1 MSTRVL
7 LLVFALAATA
17 CGDDDTNPVGPD
29 ATNRLGFFVTSMTS
43 ATGNFG
49 GLRGA
54 DGLCLRLAAA
64 VGAGGRTWHAYLSA
78 ERDPDSGNRPVDARS
93 RIGNGPWVNANGV
106 VVANSVADLHSRI
119 GNVDVFVDENGRRIN
134 GQWPGSPGPTEHD
147 ILTGST
153 AQGTVASGLTCS
165 SWTSQSP
172 DQQAQV
178 GHSDGLG
185 AGGSTAGTAVSWNAA
200 HVNGSC
206 ANTAPRGGAGRVYCF
221 ALQ

>member
-1 MSTRVL
+1 MRIRVL
-7 LLVFALAATA
+7 LFGLALAAAA
-17 CGDDDTNPVGPD
+17 CGDDDDSPTAPS
-29 ATNRLGFFVTSMTS
+29 ASQLGFFVTSTTS
-43 ATGNFG
+43 TTASFG

-78 ERDPDSGNRPVDARS
+78 ERDPDSGNRPVDARD
-93 RIGNGPWVNANGV
+93 RIGNGPWLNANGI
-106 VVANSVADLHSRI
+106 VVATSVAQLHSRT
-119 GNVDVFVDENGRRIN
+119 GNVDVFVDERGQRIN

-153 AQGTVASGLTCS
+153 AEGTVAAGFTCAD
-165 SWTSQSP
+165 WTSQSP
-172 DQQAQV
+172 DLQAQV

-185 AGGSTAGTAVSWNAA
+185 AGGSTVGAAVSWNAA

-206 ANTAPRGGAGRVYCF
+206 ANTAPRGGAGRLYCF
-221 ALQ
+221 AVQ